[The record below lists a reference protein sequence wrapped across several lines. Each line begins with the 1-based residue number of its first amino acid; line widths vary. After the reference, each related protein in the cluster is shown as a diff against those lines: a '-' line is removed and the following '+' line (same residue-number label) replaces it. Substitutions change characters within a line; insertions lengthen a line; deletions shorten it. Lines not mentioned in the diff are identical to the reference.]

1 MRNRFSG
8 AYEYQAFRMLQFAFV
23 VMPIVAGLDKFFY
36 FLTNWTNYLSES
48 TINFLQ
54 GNQWNLMMAVGAL
67 EILVGIGVI
76 FKPRQFS
83 YVVVLWLLC
92 LIIDVVILRKFYD
105 VALRDFG
112 LLIAALALSRLSRKY
127 AS

>member
-23 VMPIVAGLDKFFY
+23 VMLIIAGLDKFFY

-48 TINFLQ
+48 TIHFLQ
-54 GNQWNLMMAVGAL
+54 GNQWNLMLAVGAL
-67 EILVGIGVI
+67 EILVGIGII

-92 LIIDVVILRKFYD
+92 LIVDVLILRKFYD

-112 LLIAALALSRLSRKY
+112 LLCSSLSARQAKP
-127 AS
+127 